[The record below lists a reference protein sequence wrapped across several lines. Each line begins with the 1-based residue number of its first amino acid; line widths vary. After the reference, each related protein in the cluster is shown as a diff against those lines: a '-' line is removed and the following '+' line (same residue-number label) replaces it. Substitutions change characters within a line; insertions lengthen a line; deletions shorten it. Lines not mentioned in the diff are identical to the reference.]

1 MIALFS
7 VNVEG
12 RETLDDH
19 AGPAQSIR
27 DALLSSD
34 QMKMFGCLSQL
45 VAELG
50 MRELDQSERAFG
62 RGQALEIH
70 GPELGNDVM
79 SVDAWRGNWPIQ
91 PRHDARKFALRC
103 GRARGDDRSAA
114 L

>member
-27 DALLSSD
+27 RCAFILTPDEDVWLLESARR
-34 QMKMFGCLSQL
+34 GTR
-45 VAELG
+45 V
-50 MRELDQSERAFG
+50 RELDQSERAFG
-62 RGQALEIH
+62 RGQALAIH

-91 PRHDARKFALRC
+91 PRHDA
-103 GRARGDDRSAA
+103 
-114 L
+114 